1 MTAIGVILGG
11 GLLGLAL
18 AIYGHWLAALS
29 LSALSFLVGI
39 AVCLYI
45 GDTVMIAL
53 IRSIALASIIQVS
66 YVLSGYFLPEKSA
79 YVARTKG
86 IQSRDNL
93 S

>member
-11 GLLGLAL
+11 SLLGLVL
-18 AIYGHWLAALS
+18 AIYGHWLVALS
-29 LSALSFLVGI
+29 LSALSFLIGFG
-39 AVCLYI
+39 ACLYI
-45 GDTVMIAL
+45 GETVMVAL

-66 YVLSGYFLPEKSA
+66 YVLSGYFLPERSS
-79 YVARTKG
+79 YTARTKG